1 MAFDNTC
8 PMGVETG
15 DNNLVTGKIAKTVGD
30 MVQIKTDLATF
41 RFFVDEKEQSLRSL
55 TVGSEVTFILKPEN
69 IRVARREDTE

>member
-1 MAFDNTC
+1 
-8 PMGVETG
+8 MGVETG